1 LIGNSNQR
9 RGGGL
14 ALHFSCWDQAEAPR
28 TVGGTPAARIARLAP
43 GRWSGAD
50 GEALAVLLDL
60 GLGERIQIGD
70 SGHEPER
77 PNAAILSGC
86 SRAKKTS
93 EPLSAACCCED
104 AVGYEKLRSCALNG
118 TPVQGGALSV
128 LLHRGLAAWLSATP
142 PPLGSR
148 PSPATM
154 PNPVPLPATLASIIL
169 RLTKEAAY
177 A

>member
-1 LIGNSNQR
+1 MVASNFR
-9 RGGGL
+9 
-14 ALHFSCWDQAEAPR
+14 
-28 TVGGTPAARIARLAP
+28 
-43 GRWSGAD
+43 
-50 GEALAVLLDL
+50 
-60 GLGERIQIGD
+60 
-70 SGHEPER
+70 
-77 PNAAILSGC
+77 
-86 SRAKKTS
+86 
-93 EPLSAACCCED
+93 
-104 AVGYEKLRSCALNG
+104 LNG

-142 PPLGSR
+142 PPLGSQ